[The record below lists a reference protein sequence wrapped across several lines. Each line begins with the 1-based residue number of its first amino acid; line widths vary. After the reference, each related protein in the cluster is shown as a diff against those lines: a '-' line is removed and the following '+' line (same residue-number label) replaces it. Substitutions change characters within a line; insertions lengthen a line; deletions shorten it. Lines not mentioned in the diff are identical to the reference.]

1 MGASNVAKAFTY
13 WLNLDHR
20 EMRALVFM
28 ANISLDS
35 GAPPVYFGGWEA
47 LAAALGADPEGKRDS
62 ARRTAVRVLGSLAKA
77 GAIVSSGQA
86 RTGVRAEYALAL
98 DPSFTFLPVGKGR
111 EITWRQI
118 PRSLEA
124 ESDKASR
131 SDVFATGFADGLPN
145 GLPKGYAIDP
155 AHPETAKGTQGET
168 ARGTHPETATGTQG
182 ETARGT
188 HPETATGTQGETAR
202 VPNLRQ
208 LGVPQGTTSGT
219 TEEYLE
225 EKLEEQHSS
234 FSQLTREP
242 ETKNADAQKHSQE
255 IDDEKTFT
263 EDQERQRQM
272 AALQHLMKA
281 EQEQP

>member
-111 EITWRQI
+111 GITWQQI

-131 SDVFATGFADGLPN
+131 SEVFATGFADGLPK

-155 AHPETAKGTQGET
+155 A
-168 ARGTHPETATGTQG
+168 HPETATGTQG

-225 EKLEEQHSS
+225 EKLEEQHQSV
-234 FSQLTREP
+234 SQLTREP
-242 ETKNADAQKHSQE
+242 TQKNADAENLHQKV
-255 IDDEKTFT
+255 DDEKTFS